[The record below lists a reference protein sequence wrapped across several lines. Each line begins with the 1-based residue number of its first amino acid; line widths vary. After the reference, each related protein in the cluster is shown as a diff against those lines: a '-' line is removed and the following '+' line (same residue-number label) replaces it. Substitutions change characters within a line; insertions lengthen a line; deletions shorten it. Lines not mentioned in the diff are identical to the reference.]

1 MASRLGTDKD
11 IDRVAF
17 GAHQLNLTRLRY
29 FVAVAQEL
37 HFGRAA
43 SRLGISQPPLSLH
56 IKALEEQVG
65 AKLLTRT
72 NRHVALTVSGR
83 ILLDQAT
90 QLLDHAERVSHVMQ
104 GVGAGEIGELF
115 VGCVPSALYDVLP
128 KAATHF
134 RKAYPNIHLVIEEA
148 HTADVMK
155 AVADGRHDVG
165 LVWKN
170 LAEPPLESEVVL
182 EEQFVAVVP
191 ADHPLAAREVLSLEE
206 LAPEPLILPP
216 RKISPYH
223 YDHILASFVNKGLRP
238 RIEYE
243 VPTILSQIGF
253 AASGCGIAISPGF
266 ARTFATERVVVA
278 DIEEKMAPVLLSLVW
293 NKARMSPPVSQFRDV
308 VGEVFRDARDRV
320 GEREPKLP

>member
-1 MASRLGTDKD
+1 MPTPPTPDKEREL
-11 IDRVAF
+11 DRAKV
-17 GAHQLNLTRLRY
+17 GANRLNLTRLRY

-43 SRLGISQPPLSLH
+43 ARLGISQPPLSLH
-56 IKALEEQVG
+56 VQALEQQVG
-65 AKLLTRT
+65 AKLFTRT
-72 NRHVALTVSGR
+72 NRRVALTVSGR
-83 ILLDQAT
+83 TLLEQAI

-128 KAATHF
+128 KLATAF
-134 RKAYPNIHLVIEEA
+134 RAAYPHIHLVLEEG
-148 HTADVMK
+148 HTADLMK
-155 AVADGRHDVG
+155 AVADGRLDIG

-170 LAEPPLESEVVL
+170 VTEPPLEAQVVL

-191 ADHPLAAREVLSLEE
+191 ADHALANNRILSLEE

-223 YDHILASFVNKGLRP
+223 YDHILASFVRKGLRA

-253 AASGCGIAISPGF
+253 AASGCGIAISPNF
-266 ARTFATERVVVA
+266 ARKFATDRVVVLE
-278 DIEEKMAPVLLSLVW
+278 IEERMPTVLLSLVW
-293 NKARMSPPVSQFRDV
+293 NDERLSPPVSQFR
-308 VGEVFRDARDRV
+308 EIARDV
-320 GEREPKLP
+320 FGEPDPAES